1 MDVIILIGSAIV
13 VVAIGIV
20 ALSVVVG
27 GAVIAAGINTAI
39 DINENAGG
47 KKETW

>member
-13 VVAIGIV
+13 VIAVGIV
-20 ALSVVVG
+20 TLSAVVG
-27 GAVIAAGINTAI
+27 VSVIAVGINTAI